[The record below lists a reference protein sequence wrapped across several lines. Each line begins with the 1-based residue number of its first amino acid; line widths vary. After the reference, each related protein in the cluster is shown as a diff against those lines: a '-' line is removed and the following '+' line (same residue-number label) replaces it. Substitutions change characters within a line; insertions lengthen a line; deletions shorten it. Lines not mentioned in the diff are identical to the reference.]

1 MTSAVSDPDP
11 ANNGATD
18 STDVVEAATPPLEGG
33 LPSTSTARPP
43 GERHGL
49 DFTLA
54 GFFVAMVFL
63 VSAPLIGRAM
73 PDRGIDHQATVP
85 PLGQSADPATMSQ

>member
-18 STDVVEAATPPLEGG
+18 STDVVEAATPPLAG
-33 LPSTSTARPP
+33 L
-43 GERHGL
+43 
-49 DFTLA
+49 
-54 GFFVAMVFL
+54 FVAMVFL
-63 VSAPLIGRAM
+63 VSALLIGRAM